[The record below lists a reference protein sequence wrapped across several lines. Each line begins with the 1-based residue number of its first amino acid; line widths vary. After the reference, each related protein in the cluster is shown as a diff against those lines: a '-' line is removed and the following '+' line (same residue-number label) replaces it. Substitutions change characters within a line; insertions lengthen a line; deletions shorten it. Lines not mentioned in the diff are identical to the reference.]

1 MGAAI
6 RLSASDSALVATVY
20 SPPLAHGSWGLK
32 DVLPN
37 GPTAYYSL
45 GRWALVDALR
55 AFGVGRGDRVLL
67 PGLICREVLASVHF
81 LGATPAFYPVTR
93 QLSADLSDRSID
105 GTKAVVAV
113 NYFGFPRRL
122 EPFRDFC
129 TRTGAALIEDNA
141 HGLFSRDEH
150 GSLLGARGDAGIFS
164 FRKTIAVP
172 DGAALVVNGSG
183 EMPPAPPVKASGT
196 PPARYRVKQAF
207 RRVAGPFGAVGALDA
222 IRAVRGARRVFT
234 GHAIPSG
241 AADAETSIPVGPEPT
256 TAIMRPITV
265 ADPELETQRRRALYD
280 VAARVLSKTSAIPV
294 FPSLPRYVVPYGFP
308 IFVDPSDAP
317 RVAATIGRY
326 GFQLA
331 GWPDLPSAVAAEAPE
346 HYHHLMV
353 LPFLW

>member
-1 MGAAI
+1 MSVSEREAAESWD
-6 RLSASDSALVATVY
+6 RYLTSFLDHTLVQSFGWGNYKAAQGWTPLRWIAPG
-20 SPPLAHGSWGLK
+20 SNRRPLAMAQTLFRSYPLSTAIVWCPGGL
-32 DVLPN
+32 L
-37 GPTAYYSL
+37 GPIECWSSDF
-45 GRWALVDALR
+45 VDEIAR
-55 AFGVGRGDRVLL
+55 
-67 PGLICREVLASVHF
+67 
-81 LGATPAFYPVTR
+81 T
-93 QLSADLSDRSID
+93 
-105 GTKAVVAV
+105 
-113 NYFGFPRRL
+113 
-122 EPFRDFC
+122 
-129 TRTGAALIEDNA
+129 TGARNVYFRAA
-141 HGLFSRDEH
+141 FSRDEH